1 MNSNDMELLRR
12 YVTERSESAFA
23 ELVRRHIDMVYSAAH
38 HAFTYLVQQHGEQ
51 AVRAILH
58 AMLPGPKF
66 SEAFAQI
73 IGVRPDD
80 FAAQFKRY
88 ARAP

>member
-1 MNSNDMELLRR
+1 LARFLESHPNQDPLGRLEDL
-12 YVTERSESAFA
+12 YKTES
-23 ELVRRHIDMVYSAAH
+23 DMVYSAAH

-51 AVRAILH
+51 AVRAILR

-80 FAAQFKRY
+80 FVAQFKRY